1 MSTMQRDRFNSRRY
15 ASRQERRF
23 LLVFFILLYTIG
35 GALIYFFYGRNG
47 LLLGWS
53 CMTVGVLFVLVIY
66 LIVWLMGRWA
76 GE

>member
-1 MSTMQRDRFNSRRY
+1 MQRDQFNSRRY
-15 ASRQERRF
+15 GSRQERRF

-35 GALIYFFYGRNG
+35 GALIYFFYGRNA
-47 LLLGWS
+47 LLLGWG
-53 CMTVGVLFVLVIY
+53 CMTVGALFVLVIY